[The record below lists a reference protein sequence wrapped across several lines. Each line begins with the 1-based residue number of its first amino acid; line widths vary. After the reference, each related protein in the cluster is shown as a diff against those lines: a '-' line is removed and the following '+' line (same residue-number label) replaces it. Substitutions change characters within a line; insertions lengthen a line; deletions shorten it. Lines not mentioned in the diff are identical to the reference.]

1 MHAISEDG
9 RFFKCKGKIVLNT
22 PYEILTPLGDVI
34 QTCDNELGKI
44 YQKEGKY
51 FIEFKKLIAKNNKV
65 NLAKFIAVMNMKSN
79 YQIKS
84 VH

>member
-51 FIEFKKLIAKNNKV
+51 FIEFKNLLLKTIK

>member
-1 MHAISEDG
+1 M
-9 RFFKCKGKIVLNT
+9 KILA
-22 PYEILTPLGDVI
+22 PLGDVI

-44 YQKEGKY
+44 YQKEDKY
-51 FIEFKKLIAKNNKV
+51 FIEFKNSLLKTIR
-65 NLAKFIAVMNMKSN
+65 NLAKFIVAMNMKSN